1 MEFQVT
7 VTPVKGPE
15 FGGFVVAQT
24 GYRETGVFTLPVPR
38 WADLNDGDVTV
49 DDVGFN
55 LDLFP

>member
-15 FGGFVVAQT
+15 SGGFGVAQAS
-24 GYRETGVFTLPVPR
+24 YQETDVLTLPVPR
-38 WADLNDGDVTV
+38 RANLNDGDVTV
-49 DDVGFN
+49 GDVGFN